1 MEIIKHLLDFII
13 HIDKHM
19 ALIIQDFGVWS
30 YLFLFL
36 IIFGET
42 GLVVVPF
49 LPGDSLLFAAGAFA
63 ATGSFNL
70 GYLFFL
76 LFVAAISG
84 NMVNYTI
91 GHTFG
96 DKMFTPQSRIFK
108 KAYLDRTHKFYEKYG
123 GRTIILT
130 RFMPILRTFAPFV
143 AGVGRMGYGRFFSYN
158 VIGGFLWVSS
168 FIFAGYFFG
177 NMPVVKHN
185 FTLVIMA
192 IIVISILPA
201 VIEIWKHKHASKA

>member
-1 MEIIKHLLDFII
+1 MEIIKHLIDFII
-13 HIDKHM
+13 HIDVHL
-19 ALIIQDFGVWS
+19 AGIIHDFGLWS
-30 YLFLFL
+30 YLLLFL

-63 ATGSFNL
+63 ATGSFNVV
-70 GYLFFL
+70 YLFL
-76 LFVAAISG
+76 LLLAAAILG
-84 NMVNYTI
+84 NTVNYAI

-96 DKMFTPQSRIFK
+96 DKMFTDQSRIFK
-108 KAYLDRTHKFYEKYG
+108 KAHLDRTHKFYEKYG

-143 AGVGRMGYGRFFSYN
+143 AGVGKMGYGKFFVYN
-158 VIGGFLWVSS
+158 LVGGFLWVLS

-177 NMPVVKHN
+177 NMPAVKHN
-185 FTLVIMA
+185 FSLVIAA

-201 VIEIWKHKHASKA
+201 VIELWKHRYADKV

>member
-1 MEIIKHLLDFII
+1 MEIIKHLFDFII
-13 HIDKHM
+13 HIDTHL
-19 ALIIQDFGVWS
+19 AAIIHDVGPWS
-30 YLFLFL
+30 YLLLFA

-63 ATGSFNL
+63 AAGAFNVTG
-70 GYLFFL
+70 LFFL
-76 LFVAAISG
+76 LLAAAVLG
-84 NMVNYTI
+84 NVVNYTI
-91 GHTFG
+91 GHVFG

-143 AGVGRMGYGRFFSYN
+143 AGVGKMGYVKFFTYN
-158 VIGGFLWVSS
+158 FIGGFLWVAG

-185 FTLVIMA
+185 FSLVIMA
-192 IIVISILPA
+192 IVVISILPA
-201 VIEIWKHKHASKA
+201 VIELWRHKRAD

>member
-1 MEIIKHLLDFII
+1 MEIIKNLIDFII
-13 HIDKHM
+13 HVDVHL
-19 ALIIQDFGVWS
+19 AAIIQNIGVWS
-30 YLFLFL
+30 YLLLFV

-63 ATGSFNL
+63 AVGAFNVT
-70 GYLFFL
+70 YLFL
-76 LFVAAISG
+76 LLLAAAVLG
-84 NMVNYTI
+84 NMANYTI
-91 GHTFG
+91 GHVFG
-96 DKMFTPQSRIFK
+96 DKMFTDKSRIFK

-143 AGVGRMGYGRFFSYN
+143 AGVGKMGYGKFFSYN
-158 VIGGFLWVSS
+158 VVGGFLWTAS

-177 NMPVVKHN
+177 NMPAVKHN
-185 FTLVIMA
+185 FSLVIGA
-192 IIVISILPA
+192 IIIISILPA
-201 VIEIWKHKHASKA
+201 VIEVWRHKHAGKN